1 MLLTEEG
8 WLTAGTLA
16 ALAKR
21 ALLAMPV
28 VVVVVMPTVDE
39 DAAEL
44 EGIIGRG
51 ADSVI
56 APPRGAV
63 SVIVPP
69 PGR

>member
-1 MLLTEEG
+1 
-8 WLTAGTLA
+8 
-16 ALAKR
+16 
-21 ALLAMPV
+21 V

-44 EGIIGRG
+44 EGTIGRG
-51 ADSVI
+51 ADNVI